1 MDIMEDVLPI
11 NLDDW
16 EVVQR
21 THALT
26 YPFSRSV
33 MTLQRV
39 FNDLARVTEP
49 TGDPNIPPAVKK
61 AKVLRH
67 KLREKTEGT
76 TGSPEAEDMVL
87 GIDNEEDDED
97 EEAEDDAGE
106 DKNEDEEYKE
116 EDGDDLVEYPP
127 SVIRTGTVNQ
137 RPSPTGGVSISSTS
151 KPGKSNSSSK
161 SKTAKKSRAALDRTS
176 GAYAAPYAS
185 PKFTAQLMSMKT
197 PTPTTG
203 MSKKSHSEDSGF
215 SFQNMM
221 GMMMMQQQQ
230 ERESIREDRF
240 FQAEQMKMEREE
252 RAEQARQDRAQQ
264 QQMMTMMMMAM
275 MGGGK
280 RARGRGYSDDDD
292 DDDNSGKKKWSP
304 RKMSPRKEG

>member
-1 MDIMEDVLPI
+1 MDIMEEMLPI

-21 THALT
+21 THTLT
-26 YPFSRSV
+26 YPYNRSV

-87 GIDNEEDDED
+87 GIDNEEEDED
-97 EEAEDDAGE
+97 EEAEDDASE
-106 DKNEDEEYKE
+106 YKNEGEANKE
-116 EDGDDLVEYPP
+116 EDGDDIVEYPP

-137 RPSPTGGVSISSTS
+137 RPSPTGGGSISSS
-151 KPGKSNSSSK
+151 LPAAKPTKKKASSRSTTTK
-161 SKTAKKSRAALDRTS
+161 RSQFPLNRTS
-176 GAYAAPYAS
+176 GAIAFPSVS
-185 PKFTAQLMSMKT
+185 PKFTTQLMSMKT
-197 PTPTTG
+197 PTTTTG
-203 MSKKSHSEDSGF
+203 KKGHSDDGGF

-280 RARGRGYSDDDD
+280 
-292 DDDNSGKKKWSP
+292 
-304 RKMSPRKEG
+304 